1 MHCVLNLIPSFK
13 VLHLNHWF
21 YFSESDRVP
30 GFGSSGSSHSL
41 GSTLGLQ
48 SMLSHHHFMGQH
60 RSADASSLT
69 AAAAAAAAASIN
81 PETAKSF
88 LMHTSHALSQPSSVE
103 LRPSKANPK
112 SSLGVYALETLS
124 TATRFGPFLG
134 KWAFEP
140 GNPNQAWEV
149 RNHVFIKTELAQK
162 YHFIGPISIVLFCD
176 QRTFV
181 HTRCT
186 RNASGLLASSQDN
199 L

>member
-1 MHCVLNLIPSFK
+1 MQCVLNDKIDSKIYK
-13 VLHLNHWF
+13 VLYLNHWLC
-21 YFSESDRVP
+21 FSESDRVP

-69 AAAAAAAAASIN
+69 TAAAAAAAAASIN
-81 PETAKSF
+81 PEAAKSF
-88 LMHTSHALSQPSSVE
+88 LMHTSHALSQPPSVE
-103 LRPSKANPK
+103 LRPSKANQK

-124 TATRFGPFLG
+124 TGTRFGPFLG

-149 RNHVFIKTELAQK
+149 RK
-162 YHFIGPISIVLFCD
+162 
-176 QRTFV
+176 
-181 HTRCT
+181 
-186 RNASGLLASSQDN
+186 
-199 L
+199 